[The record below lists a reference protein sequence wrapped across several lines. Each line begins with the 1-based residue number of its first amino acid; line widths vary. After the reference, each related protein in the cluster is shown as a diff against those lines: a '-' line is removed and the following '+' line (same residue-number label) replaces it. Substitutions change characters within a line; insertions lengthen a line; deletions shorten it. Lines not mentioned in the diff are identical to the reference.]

1 MKRFVAGKNEADMRL
16 SRFVCSVTAG
26 LPTSLMYKSFRN
38 KRIKVNGKKGAPD
51 DRLCEGDVI
60 ELYLNDEFFPDG
72 FFHDAA
78 QATTRKASPAANQN
92 AGSAGIADIP
102 IPILPRATDQNT
114 PRKSRQTAAR
124 PSRKKAPPLTIIY
137 EDDNIAVL
145 YKPAHLLC
153 HSDRT
158 GDISLV
164 DLFQET
170 LAARG
175 EYDAAAEA
183 TFAPAL
189 CNRLDRGTEGLV
201 LAAKNYAALRDM
213 NEIIRLGLLQKE
225 YCCITV
231 GIPPKGRHTAWLR
244 HTEKNNR
251 VDVRAGDAPG
261 YKEIITD
268 VSILQTKGPLALCR
282 IGLVTGRTHQI
293 RAHLAF
299 LGAPV
304 LGDIKYGNRRWNERL
319 ERKTQELCA
328 VCVRFAQ
335 IPAENTLACLSGR
348 TVALQDPE
356 IEKRFAALRL

>member
-1 MKRFVAGKNEADMRL
+1 MKRFVAGKNEADVRL
-16 SRFVCSVTAG
+16 SRFVNSVTVG
-26 LPTSLMYKSFRN
+26 LPASLMYKSFRN

-60 ELYLNDEFFPDG
+60 ELYLNDEFFPG
-72 FFHDAA
+72 AA
-78 QATTRKASPAANQN
+78 QQTADQN
-92 AGSAGIADIP
+92 APQTTKQTVTQTTQHIA
-102 IPILPRATDQNT
+102 PRQ
-114 PRKSRQTAAR
+114 R
-124 PSRKKAPPLTIIY
+124 RKKAPPLSIIY
-137 EDDNIAVL
+137 EDGNIAIL

-158 GDISLV
+158 GDTSLV
-164 DLFQET
+164 ELFQEA

-175 EYDAAAEA
+175 EYDAQAET

-244 HTEKNNR
+244 HTEKSNK
-251 VDVRAGDAPG
+251 VDVRAQNAPG

-304 LGDIKYGNRRWNERL
+304 LGDIKYGNRKWNERL
-319 ERKTQELCA
+319 GRKTQELCA

-335 IPAENTLACLSGR
+335 IPAENTLAYLSGR
-348 TVALQDPE
+348 MVALQNPE

>member
-1 MKRFVAGKNEADMRL
+1 MKRFVAGKNETDVRL
-16 SRFVCSVTAG
+16 SRFVSSVTAG
-26 LPTSLMYKSFRN
+26 LPASLMYKSFRN

-60 ELYLNDEFFPDG
+60 ELYLNDEFFPNTP
-72 FFHDAA
+72 DAVPQAEKQAASQTAKQSA
-78 QATTRKASPAANQN
+78 QRTAQPAAPQQ
-92 AGSAGIADIP
+92 
-102 IPILPRATDQNT
+102 RR
-114 PRKSRQTAAR
+114 RKT
-124 PSRKKAPPLTIIY
+124 PPLSIVY
-137 EDDNIAVL
+137 EDGNIAVL

-158 GDISLV
+158 GDASLV
-164 DLFQET
+164 EMFQAE
-170 LAARG
+170 LCRRG
-175 EYDAAAEA
+175 EYDAQAEV

-244 HTEKNNR
+244 HTEKNNK
-251 VDVRAGDAPG
+251 VDICAQNAPG

-268 VSILQTKGPLALCR
+268 VSILQTKGPLTLCR
-282 IGLVTGRTHQI
+282 IGLITGRTHQI

-304 LGDIKYGNRRWNERL
+304 LGDIKYGNRKWNERL
-319 ERKTQELCA
+319 GRKTQELCA

-335 IPAENTLACLSGR
+335 IPAENTLRYLSGR